1 MKIRSM
7 SIQKKVVIVC
17 EKFYEETI
25 WCKQILGGL
34 LKELKKRRISCEQR
48 ESAAEAEPEEQVCI
62 LGVTGEWLQEMI
74 RQCNGSG
81 SMPIVLSSRNL
92 SFSGICYHGICPDL
106 RNTAE
111 LLQQELYR
119 AGRKKIA
126 LYGANH
132 MSDMDAERT
141 ELFSRYLKSGDDVF
155 HNTGN
160 LENCFRMFLPKAAAY
175 DAVLCINGYTAIS
188 LVKKL
193 HKEAP
198 ELLEKLVILSLEEV
212 LRHSK
217 YNQWIHLADLNL
229 EAYGAAALAVMDM
242 SSQVRETAEVTLRVK
257 GSVCEIPVK
266 EQWSE
271 TVQTED
277 AFQGLDPEL
286 LSMAKMEQLL
296 RDADDMDHHI
306 IALLLDGAT
315 YSEIAD
321 SSYMT
326 EGNVKYRVKK
336 YMTICDCK
344 TKKELL
350 ELLQEYLR

>member
-1 MKIRSM
+1 M
-7 SIQKKVVIVC
+7 SIQKRVVIVC

-25 WCKQILGGL
+25 WCKQILGSL
-34 LKELKKRRISCEQR
+34 FKELKKRRISYEQQ
-48 ESAAEAEPEEQVCI
+48 ESVTETGQEEIVCI
-62 LGVTGEWLQEMI
+62 LGVTEEWLMEMI

-81 SMPIVLSSRNL
+81 ATPVVLSSRTL
-92 SFSGICYHGICPDL
+92 SFSGVCYHGICPDM
-106 RNTAE
+106 RNLADR
-111 LLQQELYR
+111 LQQELYR
-119 AGRKKIA
+119 AGREKIA

-132 MSDMDAERT
+132 ISDMDAERT
-141 ELFSRYLKSGDDVF
+141 ELFSRYLKSGEDLF
-155 HNTGN
+155 YNTGN

-175 DAVLCINGYTAIS
+175 DAVLCVNGYTAIS

-198 ELLEKLVILSLEEV
+198 ELLEKLVIVSLEEV

-217 YNQWIHLADLNL
+217 YNQWVYLADLNL
-229 EAYGAAALAVMDM
+229 EAYGAAAMAVMDM
-242 SSQVRETAEVTLRVK
+242 SSNVRETAEVTLRVK
-257 GSVCEIPVK
+257 GSLCEIPFK
-266 EQWSE
+266 EKWSE
-271 TVQTED
+271 TIQTEEQ
-277 AFQGLDPEL
+277 FQGLDPEL
-286 LSMAKMEQLL
+286 ISMAKMEQLL

-350 ELLQEYLR
+350 ALLQEYLQ